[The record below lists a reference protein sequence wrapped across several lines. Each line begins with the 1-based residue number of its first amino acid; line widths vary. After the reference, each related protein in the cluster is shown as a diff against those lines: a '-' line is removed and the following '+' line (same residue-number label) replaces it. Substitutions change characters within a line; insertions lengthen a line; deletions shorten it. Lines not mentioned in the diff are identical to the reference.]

1 MPPAHAAS
9 PSRTL
14 LNKVPEVT
22 VYFWLIKVLCTTVGE
37 TAADFLNADLGFGL
51 TGVSV
56 VTGILLAIVLAL
68 QMRSS
73 AYVPGLY
80 WATVT
85 LVSVFGT
92 LVTDNLTDNLGVPL
106 ELSSVVFGAALAI
119 VFVAWYRSE
128 GTLSIHSIV
137 TTRRET
143 FYWLAIFVTF
153 ALGTATGDLMAQALS
168 LGYVVSAVIV
178 IAVIAVDRHR
188 VASRAA
194 PGAVVLDHL
203 RADPPA
209 GRLARGPAR
218 PADRPGRTRDGL
230 HRHQHRVPGGD
241 PRHGDLPE
249 PAAGSTSSTPGAA
262 PPPTAADARTTS
274 FEAVEQEALPGTGS
288 SRPRSW
294 SWSCSC
300 SAGWATRRGSTPSP
314 RTPAPRRR
322 PRQHPASPP
331 RASRSGPNAALGDLS
346 SFRTITQDTLGL
358 LQRGDQSGA
367 TSRVTDLETAWD
379 QGQGRLQARDDAAWT
394 RVDGKVD
401 TVLKS
406 LRASSPDPAAETT
419 ALERPARLPCG
430 ERSHAAGPF
439 SSPSHGRRR
448 RSRVPHVCPASAPPT
463 PIQERSW
470 SIS

>member
-1 MPPAHAAS
+1 MPSAHTLRT
-9 PSRTL
+9 SRTL

-51 TGVSV
+51 TGTSI
-56 VTGILLAIVLAL
+56 VTGILLAIILAL
-68 QMRSS
+68 QMRST

-80 WATVT
+80 WASVT

-106 ELSSVVFGAALAI
+106 ELSSIVFGAALAI
-119 VFVAWYRSE
+119 VFVAWYRAE

-178 IAVIAVDRHR
+178 IAVIAVI
-188 VASRAA
+188 AI
-194 PGAVVLDHL
+194 GW
-203 RADPPA
+203 
-209 GRLARGPAR
+209 RL
-218 PADRPGRTRDGL
+218 GL
-230 HRHQHRVPGGD
+230 HPVLSFWIIYVLTRPLGASL
-241 PRHGDLPE
+241 GDLLAQPVDQGGLGI
-249 PAAGSTSSTPGAA
+249 GSTVTSIVFLLAILGMVIYLSVSRVDVIDA
-262 PPPTAADARTTS
+262 PAEEGGVDARTTS
-274 FEAVEQEALPGTGS
+274 FEAARPERPSRYGLVQTVVVVVVLLALGGVGYAARLNALAQDTG
-288 SRPRSW
+288 P
-294 SWSCSC
+294 
-300 SAGWATRRGSTPSP
+300 STPA
-314 RTPAPRRR
+314 APGI
-322 PRQHPASPP
+322 A
-331 RASRSGPNAALGDLS
+331 AGPNAALGDLS
-346 SFRTITQDTLGL
+346 SYRTITQDTLGL
-358 LQRGDQSGA
+358 LQRGDQTGA

-406 LRASSPDPAAETT
+406 LRASNPDPAAETT
-419 ALERPARLPCG
+419 ALNDLL
-430 ERSHAAGPF
+430 AAL
-439 SSPSHGRRR
+439 R
-448 RSRVPHVCPASAPPT
+448 
-463 PIQERSW
+463 
-470 SIS
+470 

>member
-9 PSRTL
+9 TSRTL

-68 QMRSS
+68 QMRSC

-178 IAVIAVDRHR
+178 IAVVAVIAVGWRLGLHPVLSFWIIYVLTRPLGASLGDLLAQPTDQGGLGVGSTVTSIVFLVAIVGMVIYLSRSRVDVIDTRDGTVGGRAVPAERDRR
-188 VASRAA
+188 EATARYGLVQTAVVVVVLLVLGGVGYTARLNALAQDTGSATPAAAA
-194 PGAVVLDHL
+194 PGVTA
-203 RADPPA
+203 
-209 GRLARGPAR
+209 
-218 PADRPGRTRDGL
+218 PG
-230 HRHQHRVPGGD
+230 V
-241 PRHGDLPE
+241 
-249 PAAGSTSSTPGAA
+249 AA
-262 PPPTAADARTTS
+262 
-274 FEAVEQEALPGTGS
+274 
-288 SRPRSW
+288 
-294 SWSCSC
+294 
-300 SAGWATRRGSTPSP
+300 
-314 RTPAPRRR
+314 
-322 PRQHPASPP
+322 
-331 RASRSGPNAALGDLS
+331 GPNAALGDLS

-406 LRASSPDPAAETT
+406 LRASSPDPTAETT
-419 ALERPARLPCG
+419 ALNDLL
-430 ERSHAAGPF
+430 AALG
-439 SSPSHGRRR
+439 
-448 RSRVPHVCPASAPPT
+448 
-463 PIQERSW
+463 
-470 SIS
+470 

>member
-9 PSRTL
+9 TSRTL

-68 QMRSS
+68 QMRSC

-106 ELSSVVFGAALAI
+106 ELSSVVFGATLAI

-178 IAVIAVDRHR
+178 IAVVAVIAVGWRLGLHPVLSFWIIYVLTRPLGASLGDLLAQPTDQGGLGVGSTVTSIVFLVAIVGMVIYLSRSRVDVIDTRDGTVGGRAVPAERDRR
-188 VASRAA
+188 EATARYGLVQTAVVVVVLLVLGGVGYTARLNALAQDTGSATPAAAA
-194 PGAVVLDHL
+194 PGVTA
-203 RADPPA
+203 
-209 GRLARGPAR
+209 
-218 PADRPGRTRDGL
+218 PG
-230 HRHQHRVPGGD
+230 V
-241 PRHGDLPE
+241 
-249 PAAGSTSSTPGAA
+249 AA
-262 PPPTAADARTTS
+262 
-274 FEAVEQEALPGTGS
+274 
-288 SRPRSW
+288 
-294 SWSCSC
+294 
-300 SAGWATRRGSTPSP
+300 
-314 RTPAPRRR
+314 
-322 PRQHPASPP
+322 
-331 RASRSGPNAALGDLS
+331 GPNAALGDLS
-346 SFRTITQDTLGL
+346 SFRTVTQDTLGL

-406 LRASSPDPAAETT
+406 LRASSPDPTAETT
-419 ALERPARLPCG
+419 ALDDLL
-430 ERSHAAGPF
+430 AAL
-439 SSPSHGRRR
+439 R
-448 RSRVPHVCPASAPPT
+448 
-463 PIQERSW
+463 
-470 SIS
+470 